1 MSEHLTCIIVD
12 DEPPAI
18 RLLQKYA
25 EQLPGLECI
34 ATTTKAIEALQ
45 LVEQHRPDIVFLD
58 IQMPDLT
65 GLQLSAIIKDKVKIV
80 FTTAYPQFAV
90 EGFELNAVDYLL
102 KPVAFNRFITAVEK
116 CRKAIDGIKEHIG
129 AETEIEGKDYFFVK
143 TDGKNRYKRIATD
156 DVYYVESIRNYVVIH
171 TKDEQV
177 ITYNTLKNFE
187 ENLPESLFIK
197 IHKSYIIAL
206 SKIEKTDTNE
216 VWVLNKSLPLG
227 DTYKT
232 EFFKKINK
240 FSF

>member
-65 GLQLSAIIKDKVKIV
+65 GLQLSAIIKDKVKII

-102 KPVAFNRFITAVEK
+102 KPIVFNRFITAVEK
-116 CRKAIDGIKEHIG
+116 CRKALDSGKEN
-129 AETEIEGKDYFFVK
+129 AVPETNGEDYFFIK

-156 DVYYVESIRNYVVIH
+156 DVYYLESIRNYVVIH

-187 ENLPESLFIK
+187 ENLPETLFIK

-232 EFFKKINK
+232 DFFKKINK